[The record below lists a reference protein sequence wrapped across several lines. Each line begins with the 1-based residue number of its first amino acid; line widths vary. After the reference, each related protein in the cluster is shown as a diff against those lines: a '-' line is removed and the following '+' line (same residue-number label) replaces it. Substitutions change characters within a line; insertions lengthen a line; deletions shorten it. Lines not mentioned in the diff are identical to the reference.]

1 MVCLL
6 IVGITPPP
14 PPPRCD
20 LVALVLRHQNVLFFK
35 LQSGTDD
42 TCSRAGG
49 LLGTLGWSDGGSFS
63 LPQDDID
70 ESADQRQREGHPRQ
84 DVGVAEGVGPRHPL
98 RTHHR
103 VDDGA
108 AHHEQT
114 CEEREHAEH
123 LTMMAITRIIDQIT
137 FASLCPPG
145 PRRAE
150 PCGIPPHNT
159 SQASRAY

>member
-6 IVGITPPP
+6 IVGITP

-114 CEEREHAEH
+114 GKDLEGSSEEKASALLQSEE
-123 LTMMAITRIIDQIT
+123 LT
-137 FASLCPPG
+137 
-145 PRRAE
+145 E
-150 PCGIPPHNT
+150 EEEE
-159 SQASRAY
+159 SQAAEDDG